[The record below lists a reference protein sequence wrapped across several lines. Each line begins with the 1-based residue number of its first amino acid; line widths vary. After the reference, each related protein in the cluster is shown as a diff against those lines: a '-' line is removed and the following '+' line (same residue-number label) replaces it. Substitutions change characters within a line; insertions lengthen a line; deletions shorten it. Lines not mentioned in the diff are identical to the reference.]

1 MELRHESIGYI
12 YDKVRYAY
20 NGALR
25 ENTYPSA
32 SCQEAQIRLFRLSQ
46 TNSVAQQL
54 VGDMRKRHRS
64 STLASRLRPR
74 IFIGSS
80 VEGLEVAK
88 AIQSA
93 LYYEAEPVIWSQ
105 GVFGLSGGT
114 LESLVEECGNFDFAV
129 FILSADD
136 LVIKK
141 KQKGNA
147 PRDNVLFELG
157 LFMGR
162 LGRER
167 TFFVHCKDDELLLPT
182 DLAGVTSASYLPPS
196 EPRYIHAALSAAV
209 SPILAAAHTLG
220 PRAARGIPTSSLP
233 SELDELRGQ
242 VAEMRIALSSF
253 AAYAQKLPSR
263 EASSVNVSAE
273 SANGEGLKVLLGTWK
288 ADPTGSTAW
297 CAFVGGRQRFLY
309 CYGDDGEPT
318 GEYYDWKRTGNTLSG
333 KFRWFKQE
341 DIRGYGW
348 FEIVGEDRLRGGWW
362 MHGDVPGRLASKL
375 PHVPNMVPL
384 EWQKVSAKVAAKAKS
399 FLLKLQ

>member
-1 MELRHESIGYI
+1 
-12 YDKVRYAY
+12 
-20 NGALR
+20 
-25 ENTYPSA
+25 
-32 SCQEAQIRLFRLSQ
+32 
-46 TNSVAQQL
+46 
-54 VGDMRKRHRS
+54 MRKKHKLLTSGGRE
-64 STLASRLRPR
+64 RPR

-80 VEGLEVAK
+80 VEGLEVAI

-93 LYYEAEPVIWSQ
+93 LYYQAEPVIWSQ

-114 LESLVEECGNFDFAV
+114 LQSLVEECGNFDFAV

-141 KQKGNA
+141 KQRVNA

-167 TFFVHCKDDELLLPT
+167 TFFVHCRDDELLLPT
-182 DLAGVTSASYLPPS
+182 DLAGVTAASYLAPS

-209 SPILAAAHTLG
+209 SPILAAVQTLG
-220 PRAARGIPTSSLP
+220 VRATRETPTGSLP
-233 SELDELRGQ
+233 SELDALRGQ

-263 EASSVNVSAE
+263 EASSVNARAE
-273 SANGEGLKVLLGTWK
+273 SANKEDLKVLLGTWK

-309 CYGDDGEPT
+309 CYGGDDEPT
-318 GEYYDWKRTGNTLSG
+318 GEYYDWKRTGNALSG

-362 MHGDVPGRLASKL
+362 MHSDVPRRLASKL

-384 EWQKVSAKVAAKAKS
+384 EWQKVSAKVAAKSRA
-399 FLLKLQ
+399 FLLKLK